1 MQIIFFLYK
10 EYSGVEMVEES
21 ESEEKDQEPGIEYGN
36 SVRCESLSDEDDA
49 VTVDVN
55 HFTTIKSVPVCYTVD
70 SS

>member
-1 MQIIFFLYK
+1 
-10 EYSGVEMVEES
+10 MVEES
-21 ESEEKDQEPGIEYGN
+21 ESEEKYQEPGIEYGN